1 MCYDMRGQNSF
12 EHTKKKKCLDDK
24 TIYKKVRNI

>member
-12 EHTKKKKCLDDK
+12 EHTKKNAWMTKLFIKK
-24 TIYKKVRNI
+24 

>member
-12 EHTKKKKCLDDK
+12 EHTKKKCLDDK